1 MSDLEHAKSLLEMAK
16 GDLDALRGMSSSEL
30 PFGETLFTD
39 EIFGFHAQQA
49 AEKCLKAW
57 IASLGERYPRTHDL
71 MALIQA
77 LDGAGEDISGL
88 DSLVDLN
95 PFAVQYRYES
105 LDSDDDELDRGALLV
120 EIQALFVRVEA
131 SIGEAKEK

>member
-16 GDLDALRGMSSSEL
+16 GDLNALRGMSISEL
-30 PFGETLFTD
+30 PSSEIFFTD

-71 MALIQA
+71 MALIEA
-77 LDGAGEDISGL
+77 LDGVGEDTSSL

-105 LDSDDDELDRGALLV
+105 LDSDDDELDRGALLA
-120 EIQALFVRVEA
+120 EIQALFDRVEGL
-131 SIGEAKEK
+131 IGKAEGP